1 MKRLEETHGPVFE
14 LTRHFLAH
22 MFDSELFAG
31 RDRWRPV
38 AIAAFMLLLH
48 TAVLLP
54 KAARYQRLSR
64 LPAPLLANELADE
77 AGQITLFLAIAGLVA
92 MLRWQMLL
100 PSRRDYMAL
109 ASLPIRPRQIFLA
122 RFVGFLVFA
131 AGVVAAL
138 NAPLGPMAPSRGAA
152 SALACI
158 FALFSMVA
166 LQGALT
172 NLLPAKLHA
181 RVSAYAQGALA
192 AAFFLA
198 ALESWHIG
206 DSPEQAGGVDDLYP
220 RNASC
225 ALDTGGDG
233 RQLDLPHD
241 GKPGPDAVDVRGGEV
256 CDGLCHPADLRSAGA
271 GRRDDA
277 GVGRGGAD
285 DGAPGAGIADYLR
298 TAF

>member
-1 MKRLEETHGPVFE
+1 LKRLEETHRPVFE
-14 LTRHFLAH
+14 LTRHFLAR

-38 AIAAFMLLLH
+38 AIGAFILLLH

-64 LPAPLLANELADE
+64 LPAPDLFRAPLLADE
-77 AGQITLFLAIAGLVA
+77 AGQITLFLGIAGLLA
-92 MLRWQMLL
+92 MLQWQMLL

-122 RFVGFLVFA
+122 RFAAFLVFA
-131 AGVVAAL
+131 TGVVAAL
-138 NAPLGPMAPSRGAA
+138 NVPLGLMAPSRGAA

-166 LQGALT
+166 LQGALA

-181 RVSAYAQGALA
+181 RVSAYVQGVLA

-206 DSPEQAGGVDDLYP
+206 DSPEQAVALFPQLPWAPPVWFAGLQQALAGNRDP
-220 RNASC
+220 FC
-225 ALDTGGDG
+225 A
-233 RQLDLPHD
+233 PW
-241 GKPGPDAVDVRGGEV
+241 
-256 CDGLCHPADLRSAGA
+256 
-271 GRRDDA
+271 
-277 GVGRGGAD
+277 
-285 DGAPGAGIADYLR
+285 PGARRWRRVARSRPRCWGIS
-298 TAF
+298 